1 MLSRRLVVC
10 LDVAN
15 GRVVKGVNFV
25 ALREVGD
32 PAELAGRYETEG
44 ADEIV
49 FLNIAA
55 STDDA
60 SQLIATVTRTAEN
73 LFIPLTVGGGVNSV
87 EQAGQL
93 LRSGADKVS
102 INTAAVFRPE
112 LLTEAADR
120 FGSQCVV
127 ASIDARRDGPSWR
140 VFTAGGRNPT
150 NLQAVAWAKECAERG
165 AGEILLTS
173 IDADGTRN
181 GFDVELTRLVANA
194 VTIPVVASGGGGNGA
209 HVVDVLIA
217 GRADAALMAGALH
230 DGTCTVGEL
239 KSAMSA
245 AGLIVRA
252 AA

>member
-25 ALREVGD
+25 DLREVGD
-32 PAELAGRYETEG
+32 PAELAARYEAEG

-73 LFIPLTVGGGVNSV
+73 LFIPLTVGGGVNTV
-87 EQAGQL
+87 DQAGQL

-102 INTAAVFRPE
+102 INTAAVYRPE

-127 ASIDARRDGPSWR
+127 ASIDARREGTGWR
-140 VFTAGGRNPT
+140 VFTSGGRKAT
-150 NLQAVAWAKECAERG
+150 NLDAIAWATECAERG

-181 GFDVELTRLVANA
+181 GFDVELTRA
-194 VTIPVVASGGGGNGA
+194 VVNSVTVPVVASGGGGNGA
-209 HVVDVLIA
+209 HVVEVLTV
-217 GRADAALMAGALH
+217 GGADAALMAGALH
-230 DGTCTVGEL
+230 DGACTVGEL
-239 KSAMSA
+239 KSAMNG
-245 AGLIVRA
+245 AGLNVRTA
-252 AA
+252 A